1 MGSSPTSDHLMA
13 SLDVLRF
20 TLAYAALV
28 LIPGYCLATLTL
40 PAWRRIERF
49 ALAIPCAYAMVAVS
63 GLATA
68 LLHLPYGLPAY
79 AVLAVPATL
88 AGASTAW
95 HNRGERATEEDRWWL
110 LPVGAMVAEFVAI
123 SLAYAQD
130 FVPTGWDAAV
140 HASWVNLIARA
151 HVFPIALLSANLG
164 ANDGGFYPPAFHV
177 LDVLVLDIVPMP
189 AYRVVFY
196 GVVATVV
203 VMPVALFAYVR
214 TATGSSRLGGLAA
227 LAALAFEPFPFFAI
241 GQGGL
246 YTFSASLLIVP
257 TLAMALRD
265 ALGDG
270 DRRAVALSGLL
281 GIGLFY
287 THPTEFITAALLALA
302 IVPGRLRDA
311 RSWLRACGNGAI
323 IAAIWGLA
331 AAPALASVHQ
341 TMAGAAQGEIRGG
354 HFFAPSP
361 QVHLDAVFGLYLH
374 WVYASNLSYL
384 LLVAVVAGIAWC
396 LVQRRWLGL
405 VVAQAI
411 LFAIFVDANTYNV
424 LQRFYVLSFPW
435 ALWYRLVDTHY
446 LVALPLAAIGTDAL
460 ARLVRRILH
469 ARDPV
474 FMGILATPV
483 VVFGLV
489 FPLAVAMGR
498 ATHYAQLHRVVAPAD
513 IGAMSWLAHH
523 SSAQTA
529 VVNDGDLRNLPYFD
543 VPSDAGLWIPIAGGP
558 QPLFW
563 NAGTGPG
570 NLQDRLYV
578 LRHIADDPL
587 PRRAARFVDQYD
599 VRYVFYGSG
608 LRSNATRHLNLA
620 KLLADPRLHLLYS
633 SAASCRGR
641 GTSASACPPGA
652 SYIFALAGV
661 SYPHDN
667 QMARERG
674 GHVA

>member
-1 MGSSPTSDHLMA
+1 MGSSPTRDHLMA

-28 LIPGYCLATLTL
+28 LIPGYCLATLTR

-49 ALAIPCAYAMVAVS
+49 ALAIPCAYAMVAIS

-164 ANDGGFYPPAFHV
+164 ANDGGFYPPVFHV
-177 LDVLVLDIVPMP
+177 LNVLVLDIAPMP

-227 LAALAFEPFPFFAI
+227 LASPAFESFPFFALN
-241 GQGGL
+241 QGL
-246 YTFSASLLIVP
+246 YTLTVALLIVP
-257 TLAMALRD
+257 MLAVALHD

-281 GIGLFY
+281 GVGLFY

-302 IVPGRLRDA
+302 VVPGRLRDA
-311 RSWLRACGNGAI
+311 RSWLRAGGYGAI
-323 IAAIWGLA
+323 IAAMWGLA
-331 AAPALASVHQ
+331 AAPALAAVHQ
-341 TMAGAAQGEIRGG
+341 TMAGAAQGELRGG
-354 HFFAPSP
+354 HLFAPPP
-361 QVHLDAVFGLYLH
+361 QIHLDAVLASYLH
-374 WVYASNLSYL
+374 WVYTSNLSYPL
-384 LLVAVVAGIAWC
+384 LLAVVAGIAWC
-396 LVQRRWLGL
+396 VLRRRWLGL

-446 LVALPLAAIGTDAL
+446 LVALPLAAIGIDAM
-460 ARLVRRILH
+460 ARLVRHVLR
-469 ARDPV
+469 AKDPV
-474 FMGILATPV
+474 FMGLVATPIV
-483 VVFGLV
+483 LLGLAL
-489 FPLAVAMGR
+489 PLTVAGGR
-498 ATHYAQLHRVVAPAD
+498 ASHYTQFHRVVAPAD
-513 IGAMSWLAHH
+513 MSAMDWLARHA
-523 SSAQTA
+523 SAQA
-529 VVNDGDLRNLPYFD
+529 ALVNDEDFKHLPDFD

-563 NAGTGPG
+563 SSARGPG
-570 NLQDRLYV
+570 DLQDRLYV

-587 PRRAARFVDQYD
+587 PWRAVRFVDRYD